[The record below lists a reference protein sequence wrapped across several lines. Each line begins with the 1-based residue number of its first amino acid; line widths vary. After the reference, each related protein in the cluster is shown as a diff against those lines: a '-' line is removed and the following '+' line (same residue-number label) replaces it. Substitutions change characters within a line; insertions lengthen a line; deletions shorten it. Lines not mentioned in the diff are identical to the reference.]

1 MNCTAWLATSNN
13 IKTTRGLSL
22 ENQNQR
28 NLILAVVLSALL
40 LFGWDA
46 GVRYFYP
53 NAGKSK
59 PVASASESP
68 VASP

>member
-1 MNCTAWLATSNN
+1 M
-13 IKTTRGLSL
+13 

-53 NAGKSK
+53 NAGKPK
-59 PVASASESP
+59 RGTYIDTALQVPEHAAAEQARVAI
-68 VASP
+68 